1 MLRLC
6 SHIHISYG
14 RFRVFSCKHS
24 KKYIHSSIPIISQKI
39 TSLSI
44 NQTEYAKTLADSLIQ
59 GNRYSLARAITLL
72 ESSKAERRAE
82 GQYILDAVI
91 KHLAHQELKTGKFT
105 FRIGKLIFLYYSIIH
120 CLKKH
125 PVYSFIY
132 QHIKSFKSMK
142 GVV

>member
-6 SHIHISYG
+6 SHIHISFD
-14 RFRVFSCKHS
+14 RFRVFSCKHFN
-24 KKYIHSSIPIISQKI
+24 KYIHSSIPIISQKI

-82 GQYILDAVI
+82 GQYILDTVI
-91 KHLAHQELKTGKFT
+91 KHLAQQELKTGKFT
-105 FRIGKLIFLYYSIIH
+105 FRIGKLIFLYYSMIH
-120 CLKKH
+120 CLKNILYIH
-125 PVYSFIY
+125 SYVST
-132 QHIKSFKSMK
+132 
-142 GVV
+142 